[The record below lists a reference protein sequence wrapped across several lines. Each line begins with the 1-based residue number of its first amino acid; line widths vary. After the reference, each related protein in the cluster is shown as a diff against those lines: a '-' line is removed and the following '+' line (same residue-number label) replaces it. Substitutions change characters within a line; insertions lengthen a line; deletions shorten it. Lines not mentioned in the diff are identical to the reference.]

1 MSAALR
7 GHPLAVAVL
16 FLPSLLIVG
25 VLVIYPLINGVSMSF
40 TDSSPIYPD
49 TNWIGFEN
57 YTYLLLDPLFWE
69 VLWNSALMIC
79 STIFAATVFGFA
91 LALLLNSGIRG
102 ANLMRTGVF
111 QVWIVPWVAVAIL
124 WGWIFNADYGVL
136 NYLMQ
141 TAGLIDE
148 PLQWLNDPHLAQFS
162 IVVGFTWRL
171 IPFMMVVSLA
181 AIQTIPRD
189 LNDAAAVD
197 GAGAWHRLRFITLP
211 LVRNVLVVA
220 GLLWGFRLFQ
230 EITLPWIL
238 TQGGPINA
246 TTTLSLFTYKIAFQ
260 QWDFGL
266 ASAAGTMWLLILVIF
281 SVAYI
286 RLMVRQR

>member
-1 MSAALR
+1 M
-7 GHPLAVAVL
+7 
-16 FLPSLLIVG
+16 
-25 VLVIYPLINGVSMSF
+25 
-40 TDSSPIYPD
+40 
-49 TNWIGFEN
+49 
-57 YTYLLLDPLFWE
+57 
-69 VLWNSALMIC
+69 
-79 STIFAATVFGFA
+79 
-91 LALLLNSGIRG
+91 ALLLNSGIRG

-124 WGWIFNADYGVL
+124 WGWIFNSDYGVL

-141 TAGLIDE
+141 SAGLIDQ
-148 PLQWLNDPHLAQFS
+148 PLQWLNRPHLAQFS
-162 IVVGFTWRL
+162 LVVGFTWRL

-189 LNDAAAVD
+189 LHDAASVD

-238 TQGGPINA
+238 TEGGPINA

-266 ASAAGTMWLLILVIF
+266 ASAAGTLWLLILVTF
-281 SVAYI
+281 SVVYV